1 MFSFILVM
9 CRCMFILFS
18 VADPGEGQ
26 GVPGP
31 PYFSTKIRPIGAKK
45 FFLETGPPSYLRV
58 WMTGPPQPL
67 PPLSEGLDSPLML
80 VNFRD
85 VANAF
90 YFKIDESS
98 YSTKT

>member
-1 MFSFILVM
+1 MSLHVHFIFSGGS
-9 CRCMFILFS
+9 RGG
-18 VADPGEGQ
+18 AGG
-26 GVPGP
+26 PGP
-31 PYFSTKIRPIGAKK
+31 PYFSTKMRPIGPKK
-45 FFLETGPPSYLRV
+45 FFLETGRPSYLRV
-58 WMTGPPQPL
+58 WMTRPPQPL
-67 PPLSEGLDSPLML
+67 PPLSEGLDSPLIFHNKVFLL

>member
-1 MFSFILVM
+1 
-9 CRCMFILFS
+9 MFILFS

-31 PYFSTKIRPIGAKK
+31 PYFSTKMRPIGPKK
-45 FFLETGPPSYLRV
+45 NFLETGPPSYLRV
-58 WMTGPPQPL
+58 WMTGPPNPHPP
-67 PPLSEGLDSPLML
+67 PPLSEGLDSPLIFHNKVFLL

-90 YFKIDESS
+90 YLKIDESS
-98 YSTKT
+98 YTTKT